1 MTKKSIVMNILRGIE
16 ENIKKGNIE
25 DALNGMYDLA
35 NEYDGVISI
44 IDDNIIDENYINDL
58 IKEKINNGVD
68 WIGIKIMLDGIKYNS
83 DSYYHIDGY
92 GNIEDL
98 TVKHLEL
105 MYEDIKSELTDIL
118 EEEE

>member
-25 DALNGMYDLA
+25 EALNGMYDLA
-35 NEYDGVISI
+35 NEYEEAVNI
-44 IDDNIIDENYINDL
+44 INDNIIDTEQINEL
-58 IKEKINNGVD
+58 IKEKINDGCD
-68 WIGIKIMLDGIKYNS
+68 WISIKILLDGIKYNS
-83 DSYYHIDGY
+83 ENYYRIDGY

-98 TVKHLEL
+98 TIGHLED

-118 EEEE
+118 EEQ

>member
-25 DALNGMYDLA
+25 EALNGMYDLA
-35 NEYDGVISI
+35 NEYEEAVNI
-44 IDDNIIDENYINDL
+44 INDNIIDTEQINEL
-58 IKEKINNGVD
+58 IKEKINDGCD
-68 WIGIKIMLDGIKYNS
+68 WISIKILLDGIKYNS
-83 DSYYHIDGY
+83 ENYYHIDGY

-98 TVKHLEL
+98 TIGHLED

-118 EEEE
+118 EEQ

>member
-1 MTKKSIVMNILRGIE
+1 MTKKSIVMNILNDME
-16 ENIKKGNIE
+16 ENLKKGNIE
-25 DALNGMYDLA
+25 GALNGMYDLA

-44 IDDNIIDENYINDL
+44 INDNIIDTEQINEL
-58 IKEKINNGVD
+58 IKEKINDGCD
-68 WIGIKIMLDGIKYNS
+68 WISIKILLEDIHYMN

-98 TVKHLEL
+98 TIGHIED

-118 EEEE
+118 EEQ

>member
-25 DALNGMYDLA
+25 EVLNGMYDLA

-44 IDDNIIDENYINDL
+44 IDDNIIDTEIINEL
-58 IKEKINNGVD
+58 IKEKINDGCD
-68 WIGIKIMLDGIKYNS
+68 WISIKILLDGIKYNS
-83 DSYYHIDGY
+83 DNYYHIDGY

-98 TVKHLEL
+98 TIGHLED

-118 EEEE
+118 EEK

>member
-25 DALNGMYDLA
+25 EVLNGMYDLA

-44 IDDNIIDENYINDL
+44 INDNIIDTEIINEL
-58 IKEKINNGVD
+58 IKEKINDGAD
-68 WIGIKIMLDGIKYNS
+68 WVSIKILLEDIHYMNDN
-83 DSYYHIDGY
+83 YYHIDGY

-98 TVKHLEL
+98 TIGHLEL

-118 EEEE
+118 EEK

>member
-25 DALNGMYDLA
+25 EVLNGMYDLA

-44 IDDNIIDENYINDL
+44 IDDNIIDTEIINEL
-58 IKEKINNGVD
+58 IKEKINDGAD
-68 WIGIKIMLDGIKYNS
+68 WVSIKILLDGIKYNS
-83 DSYYHIDGY
+83 DNYYHIDGY

-98 TVKHLEL
+98 TIGHLED
-105 MYEDIKSELTDIL
+105 MYEDIKNELTDIL
-118 EEEE
+118 EEK

>member
-16 ENIKKGNIE
+16 ENIKRGNIE
-25 DALNGMYDLA
+25 EVLNGMYDLA

-44 IDDNIIDENYINDL
+44 INDNIIDTEIINEL
-58 IKEKINNGVD
+58 IKEKINDGAD
-68 WIGIKIMLDGIKYNS
+68 WVSIKILLDGIKYNS
-83 DSYYHIDGY
+83 DNYYHIDGY

-98 TVKHLEL
+98 TIGHLED

-118 EEEE
+118 EEE